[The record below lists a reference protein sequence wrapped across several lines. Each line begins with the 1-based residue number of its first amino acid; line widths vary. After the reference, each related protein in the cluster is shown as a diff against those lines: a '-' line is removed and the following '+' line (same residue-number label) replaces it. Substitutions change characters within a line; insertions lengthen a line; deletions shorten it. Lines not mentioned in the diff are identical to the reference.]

1 MSSSGDVVII
11 VAAAAD
17 DDDGSPAIVAVR
29 IPLMVRVCVTTFS
42 GIGSGLS
49 VTSVCIAS
57 LV

>member
-11 VAAAAD
+11 VAAAD
-17 DDDGSPAIVAVR
+17 DDDGSPVIVAVR
-29 IPLMVRVCVTTFS
+29 IPLTVRVCVTTFS